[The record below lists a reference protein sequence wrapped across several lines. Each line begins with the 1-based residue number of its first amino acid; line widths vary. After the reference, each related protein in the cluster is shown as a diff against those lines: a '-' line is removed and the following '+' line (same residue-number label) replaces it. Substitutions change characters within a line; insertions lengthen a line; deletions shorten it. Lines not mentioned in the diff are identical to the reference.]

1 MRGVAQPGSAS
12 VWGTG
17 GRWFKSS
24 RPDHTMKKRFK
35 VYYSTTSNL
44 KEGKKIALKL
54 LNQKKAICVN
64 IVKDVNSF
72 YLDEKKTVNQ
82 TEVILIIKT
91 FHTQKKLEVFF
102 KKEHNYSTP
111 LIVEIKTGTPNKKYL
126 DWFLNTSSDIK
137 S

>member
-1 MRGVAQPGSAS
+1 
-12 VWGTG
+12 
-17 GRWFKSS
+17 
-24 RPDHTMKKRFK
+24 MKKRFK

-72 YLDEKKTVNQ
+72 YLDEKKIINQ

-91 FHTQKKLEVFF
+91 FHTKKELEVFF
-102 KKEHNYSTP
+102 EKEHNYSTP
-111 LIVEIKTGTPNKKYL
+111 LIVEIKTGTPNEKYL